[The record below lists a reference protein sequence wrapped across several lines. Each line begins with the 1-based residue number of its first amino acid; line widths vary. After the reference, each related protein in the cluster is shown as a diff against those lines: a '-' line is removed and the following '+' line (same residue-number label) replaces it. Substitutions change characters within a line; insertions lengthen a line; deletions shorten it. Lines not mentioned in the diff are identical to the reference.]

1 MRSFISAYLSGV
13 LAPFV
18 PAYIINCSKKSA
30 ELHARLGYSATPG
43 AVIHNGYDPERFYPD
58 SASREAMR
66 KRLGIA
72 PGAFV
77 IGCLARWHPQKDIP
91 NLLAALR
98 IVSDRGVPIRSLLIG
113 NGLDEGNP
121 ALMRAIRESGC
132 EGFVSML
139 GMRSDAPELARAMDL
154 HVLASCGAEAFPNAV
169 AETMLSGTPNV
180 VTDVGDSALIVGDA
194 GWVVPPRSP
203 DQLADAI
210 VAAVRLKADGAAWEQ
225 RRVAARE
232 RIAQSF
238 TEERMAEAYADV
250 WYRLA
255 ASRAGT
261 ATA

>member
-1 MRSFISAYLSGV
+1 MDTPEPSTIEDGQRPGRYRFLLELNDRLRP
-13 LAPFV
+13 LADPV
-18 PAYIINCSKKSA
+18 
-30 ELHARLGYSATPG
+30 
-43 AVIHNGYDPERFYPD
+43 AVQRE
-58 SASREAMR
+58 ASRA
-66 KRLGIA
+66 LGMLV
-72 PGAFV
+72 GASRV
-77 IGCLARWHPQKDIP
+77 GYAEILDDGETSVVTVNYTDG
-91 NLLAALR
+91 
-98 IVSDRGVPIRSLLIG
+98 VRGI
-113 NGLDEGNP
+113 EGRYRVADYNP